1 MSFTL
6 VARRLQLSRAIFA
19 LLVLASGPVLRAFDL
34 PAQPDKV
41 IQRVAFGSCNNST
54 QPAPVW
60 DAVVK
65 ADPQVWLWLGDT
77 VYADVPRPSG
87 DTLEERTRVVL
98 DRLPDLYGRQRALPA
113 YQRLMSRALIM
124 GTWDD
129 HDYGLNDMGADFP
142 GRAEAQQHF
151 FDFYGEP
158 KDSPR
163 RTRPGVYSSIVLGP
177 SGKRVQIVV
186 LDTRSFRSPLEDGN
200 FPKDQR
206 VKKTRVGQQ
215 QVLMAIP
222 VVLIPQLPA
231 GPTVNMM
238 DLQRRAK
245 LRLMSVLTWLRLA
258 QQKIMPL
265 PPVMGKLWKC
275 LKII

>member
-1 MSFTL
+1 MKGMSFTL
-6 VARRLQLSRAIFA
+6 VARSLQLSRAIFA

-34 PAQPDKV
+34 PAQSDKV
-41 IQRVAFGSCNNST
+41 IERIAFGSCNNST

-206 VKKTRVGQQ
+206 VEGRPGPYRPSIDAKTTLLGPDQWAWLERTLQQ
-215 QVLMAIP
+215 PAEVRIIVTSIQ
-222 VVLIPQLPA
+222 LIA
-231 GPTVNMM
+231 DDHRFEKWGNFPTSGEGCC
-238 DLQRRAK
+238 A
-245 LRLMSVLTWLRLA
+245 
-258 QQKIMPL
+258 
-265 PPVMGKLWKC
+265 
-275 LKII
+275 